1 MKTKIKLI
9 LTVLSVGLLSMSISI
24 SSLFRM
30 SPRVSAAGEKKA
42 QIAFIVD
49 DCYANNEVYGTEDII
64 DTFDTYGYK
73 LGLAVITNW
82 SSNGSG
88 ISPTVMRHAYGNGH
102 EILSHSVLHEE
113 KWGKKSTY
121 SSAEALREARNSYKY
136 LTDYGLEVS
145 GFVTPNTSTDANL
158 LTELIN
164 DGTYSEFYGTCTDS
178 TRNNIDIIPRKW
190 LNKSQNQ
197 GNYATTTVAYM
208 LAEIDELIASGG
220 KRIYF
225 THHKSEWS
233 IPDFISVLNYLRQKS
248 NNIEVVTPKKL
259 VSSVDNSGQIGNKSS
274 HIISE
279 TAKTGTSSLNFAIP
293 SVPSSVVYP
302 DLLIRYTYHSVSGNK
317 YPTITLSDNNGNSQ
331 DLTPRQFIA
340 DNKTHDIRINVSN
353 IDFGQFSKLTFS
365 AWTSFTIHGISLE
378 WVTLSSPEPKK
389 TAEQLVS
396 EFGAGWNLGNSLDV
410 SQVNGSET
418 AWGNRETTQEI
429 MDYVAQKGFKSV
441 RINAS
446 WEYHS
451 DSSGVID
458 AAYTERVKTVVDYA
472 LNAGMN
478 VILDYHHP
486 YYKKITDQTS
496 TDTSLPAKATGL
508 ATISN
513 YWSQI
518 ATVFKHYDQRLSFEI
533 LNEPRDRAH
542 YYSNVDVWN
551 GCYESV
557 SILNEYNAKAVEVI
571 RNTGFE
577 NANRL
582 LLLPTYANSTGETAC
597 RHFVLPE
604 NAGNVAIAVHAYA
617 PHEFAFTG
625 DLGHAEFTETEYTV
639 LENIISAAYNRLSR
653 FNVPIVITETGAT
666 NKFNQQARAQWAFA
680 YTSIASRYNI
690 PCFLWDNGI
699 KDTSNSAYDPYY
711 EAFGMLNR
719 SKNSNILEW
728 YYPEIVEAFISGAEN
743 TDSEQ
748 ENYESIEI
756 FANGNFSGAFAGGT
770 NNEVLSVN
778 GATVWQATGNYNGNR
793 LIFDQSINFAELDNP
808 CISLT
813 YFSSN
818 CLYPEIRLLNKLGNY
833 GDFSYI
839 KYGLTIISDGA
850 SHNIIIPVSLF
861 SEMNAISLWG
871 ESVSQPFDKT
881 SVKGIA
887 FSFGGVLNIS
897 KIKVI
902 YTQTE
907 TPPNPNP
914 NPEPEQPE
922 QPDPIQPETAPA
934 APINVRCAI
943 TTNGISVCWDASESA
958 TVYYVYR
965 SISWGS
971 AYSLIGTAETNSF
984 SDNTCARG
992 TRYYY
997 KIVAANSAGESSASE
1012 PKGITYN

>member
-1 MKTKIKLI
+1 MKTKVKFI
-9 LTVLSVGLLSMSISI
+9 LTVLSVGLLLSMSISI
-24 SSLFRM
+24 GLLFRK
-30 SPRVSAAGEKKA
+30 SPRVFAADKEKAK
-42 QIAFIVD
+42 IAFIID
-49 DCYANNEVYGTEDII
+49 DCYADNETYGTEDII
-64 DTFDTYGYK
+64 ETFDTYGFK
-73 LGLAVITNW
+73 LGLAVITKW
-82 SSNGSG
+82 SADGNG

-102 EILSHSVLHEE
+102 EILSHSVLHEQR
-113 KWGKKSTY
+113 WNDKSTY
-121 SSAEALREARNSYKY
+121 SSTEALREARNSHKY

-145 GFVTPNTSTDANL
+145 GFVTPYTMTNKNL

-164 DGTYSEFYGTCTDS
+164 DGTYSEFYGTCSDS
-178 TRNNIDIIPRKW
+178 TRDNIDIIPRKW
-190 LNKSQNQ
+190 LNKGNNQ
-197 GNYATTTVAYM
+197 GKYATASVAYM

-220 KRIYF
+220 KKIYF
-225 THHKSEWS
+225 THQKSEWS
-233 IPDFISVLNYLRQKS
+233 IPDFISVLDYLRQKS
-248 NNIEVVTPKKL
+248 NDIEVVTPKKL
-259 VSSVDNSGQIGNKSS
+259 VSSVDNSHRIGNKSS
-274 HIISE
+274 HIISGTE
-279 TAKTGTSSLNFAIP
+279 KTGTSSLNFAIP

-302 DLLIRYTYHSVSGNK
+302 DLLIRYTYHSGSGDK
-317 YPTITLSDNNGNSQ
+317 YPTIALSDDNGNSRN
-331 DLTPRQFIA
+331 LMSRRFVA
-340 DNKTHDIRINVSN
+340 DNKTHNIRINVSD

-378 WVTLSSPEPKK
+378 WVTLSSLKPKK
-389 TAEQLVS
+389 TAEQIVS
-396 EFGAGWNLGNSLDV
+396 DFGAGWNLGNSLEV

-429 MDYVAQKGFKSV
+429 MNYVAQKGFKSV

-451 DSSGVID
+451 DSSNVID

-478 VILDYHHP
+478 AILDYHHP
-486 YYKKITDQTS
+486 YYEKYTDQTS
-496 TDTSLPAKATGL
+496 TDTSLPAKARGL

-518 ATVFKHYDQRLSFEI
+518 ATAFKHYDQRLSFEI

-542 YYSNVDVWN
+542 YYSDVDIWS

-577 NANRL
+577 NADRL
-582 LLLPTYANSTGETAC
+582 LLLPTYANSTGEIAC
-597 RHFVLPE
+597 RYFVLPE

-617 PHEFAFTG
+617 PHKFAFTG
-625 DLGHAEFTETEYTV
+625 DLGHTEFTETEYTA

-666 NKFNQQARAQWAFA
+666 NKLNQQARAQWAFA

-699 KDTSNSAYDPYY
+699 KDTSNNAYNPYY

-743 TDSEQ
+743 PDSEY
-748 ENYESIEI
+748 ENYESTEI
-756 FANGNFSGAFAGGT
+756 FANGKFSGTFAGGT
-770 NNEVLSVN
+770 SNEVLSVD
-778 GATVWQATGNYNGNR
+778 GAVVWQATGNYNGNR
-793 LIFDQSINFAELDNP
+793 LIFNQSINFAELDNP

-833 GDFSYI
+833 GDFAYI
-839 KYGLTIISDGA
+839 KYGLTVISDGA
-850 SHNIIIPVSLF
+850 PHNIIIPVSLF
-861 SEMNAISLWG
+861 SEMNATSLWG
-871 ESVSQPFDKT
+871 ATVSQSFDKT

-887 FSFGGVLNIS
+887 FSFGGILNIS
-897 KIKVI
+897 EIKVI
-902 YTQTE
+902 YTQAE
-907 TPPNPNP
+907 TPLNPDP
-914 NPEPEQPE
+914 TPEPEQPE
-922 QPDPIQPETAPA
+922 PIQPETAPA
-934 APINVRCAI
+934 APTNVRCTI
-943 TTNGISVCWDASESA
+943 ITNGISVCWNASESA

-971 AYSLIGTAETNSF
+971 AYSLIGTVETNSF

-997 KIVAANSAGESSASE
+997 KIVAANSAGESSASD